1 MDIQYPGFSIENN
14 QAVDSMA
21 SLNLKICWILVT
33 EFCILLFVVTN
44 KDMASPVKGS
54 QKENI

>member
-1 MDIQYPGFSIENN
+1 
-14 QAVDSMA
+14 MA

-33 EFCILLFVVTN
+33 EFCILLFMVTN